1 MIFINIFTFYDFQP
15 SFVTN
20 YTLSGKAM
28 PPMDAAVE
36 KFKDALTQDKIRTER
51 FCFHQII
58 FVMFMFS

>member
-1 MIFINIFTFYDFQP
+1 
-15 SFVTN
+15 
-20 YTLSGKAM
+20 M